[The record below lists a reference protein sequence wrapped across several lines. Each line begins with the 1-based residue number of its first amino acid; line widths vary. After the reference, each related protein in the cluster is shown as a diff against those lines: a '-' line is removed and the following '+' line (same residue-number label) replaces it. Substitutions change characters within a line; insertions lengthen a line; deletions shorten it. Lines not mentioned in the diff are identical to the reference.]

1 MARALKS
8 IPKSLVPFRYRKPSL
23 SERAQS
29 ATTSDVMA
37 INNGLTEQKL
47 DLLRILLSVG
57 GVDHI
62 AVHESNASSRNKAG
76 RTCWPIRAKL
86 ECVFWPVYKRH
97 MNISASTLDDKATT
111 TAYTSLPTFEAAHIL
126 IQDLSHWFLFYVLLL
141 PFDMVFAPETTF
153 SSLGSEIYKCRS
165 PSTLGQPMAASSAGR
180 ASIPPAGFG
189 HQNRIVS
196 LPCTLTEAVHVLQ

>member
-86 ECVFWPVYKRH
+86 ECHGVFWPVY
-97 MNISASTLDDKATT
+97 IV
-111 TAYTSLPTFEAAHIL
+111 TSHEHLFVNVGRQSDQRQPRTPVYPHLRQHI
-126 IQDLSHWFLFYVLLL
+126 Y
-141 PFDMVFAPETTF
+141 
-153 SSLGSEIYKCRS
+153 
-165 PSTLGQPMAASSAGR
+165 
-180 ASIPPAGFG
+180 
-189 HQNRIVS
+189 
-196 LPCTLTEAVHVLQ
+196 

>member
-8 IPKSLVPFRYRKPSL
+8 IPQSLVPFRYRKPSL

-47 DLLRILLSVG
+47 DLLRILLSVS
-57 GVDHI
+57 GVDHF

-86 ECVFWPVYKRH
+86 ECVFWPVYIVMSHERLRQRWTTKRPP
-97 MNISASTLDDKATT
+97 
-111 TAYTSLPTFEAAHIL
+111 AYTSLPTFEAAHIL

-141 PFDMVFAPETTF
+141 PFEMVFAPETTF
-153 SSLGSEIYKCRS
+153 L
-165 PSTLGQPMAASSAGR
+165 PLGQKSTYVGARRLWDSQWQQAQLGVLQSHLLDLVTKTASS
-180 ASIPPAGFG
+180 
-189 HQNRIVS
+189 H
-196 LPCTLTEAVHVLQ
+196 CHVP

>member
-1 MARALKS
+1 MERALKS

-47 DLLRILLSVG
+47 DLLRILLSVS
-57 GVDHI
+57 GVDHF

-86 ECVFWPVYKRH
+86 ESVFWPIYIVTSHEHLFINVGRQSDH
-97 MNISASTLDDKATT
+97 NRVHQST
-111 TAYTSLPTFEAAHIL
+111 HI
-126 IQDLSHWFLFYVLLL
+126 
-141 PFDMVFAPETTF
+141 
-153 SSLGSEIYKCRS
+153 
-165 PSTLGQPMAASSAGR
+165 
-180 ASIPPAGFG
+180 
-189 HQNRIVS
+189 
-196 LPCTLTEAVHVLQ
+196 